1 MSFPEITNQYT
12 FKEGKACFEKGY
24 YKAARN
30 YLRICAISEDLTFVQ
45 RQEARIILEKIQ
57 TNV

>member
-1 MSFPEITNQYT
+1 MSFPEITDQYR
-12 FKEGKACFEKGY
+12 FKKGKECFEKGY

-30 YLRICAISEDLTFVQ
+30 YLHMCAVSEDLTFVQ
-45 RQEARIILEKIQ
+45 RQEARETLEKIK